1 MYSVGGW
8 RLGVAAA
15 ALGCAACSERAPN
28 DATPLAESADG
39 PHYVGSAQC
48 RDCHRAQYDAWRGSH
63 HRRAM
68 QTPNAATVAGNFDG
82 ATFASGTSDTTF
94 VERNGRYIVR
104 TPDAAAE
111 HTEFE
116 VRYTFGIEPLQQY
129 LLPLPQ
135 GRLQAFQV
143 AWDTGRQR
151 WFDPRLGEPAAPDDA
166 LHWTAPAHNWNFMCA
181 DCHATAVVKG
191 YHPSTQTYD
200 TTFAEIAVGC
210 EACHGPG
217 SAHASDPAIALSPL
231 AEPAEEQNA
240 CFPCHSRR
248 TQLANGFRPS
258 KAFLDH
264 YTPTLLE
271 PGLYH
276 ADGQI
281 LDEVYVYGSFVQ
293 SRMFAAGVTCS
304 HCHEPHSAGL
314 RERGN
319 RVCTACH
326 NETGRADFPS
336 LVLAD
341 YDSPAHHLHPPES
354 TGARCVHCHMPARV
368 YMVVDARRDHSLR
381 VPRPDLN
388 AATGAPDACTGC
400 HTDRQPAWA
409 AIVLKAAFGSKP
421 QRHFGTIFAQA
432 SANPAAA
439 AALAAIAEDMAQ
451 PAIVRAT
458 ALARLANQA
467 AAAVGDSALAE
478 GLHDS
483 DPLVRLGAARG
494 SARWPPRWRWQA
506 AHHLL
511 RDETLAVRSEA
522 VPLLAPALNGLGG
535 SDRALLQQ
543 GIAEYLEVQAFNADR
558 PEAHTNVG
566 NLHMASNALDEA
578 EAAFARALALHPNW
592 VPALVNLADV
602 YRATGRDGKAGDLL
616 ERASRVAP
624 GAATVQLARAF
635 WLVRQGQHT
644 HALPLFAAAA
654 ESTPEDPR
662 SAYTYAVALHTAGRS
677 RQALEVLDA
686 TLARHPGD
694 AQLLSAK
701 RDIAGV
707 RQQADAERA
716 SRRR

>member
-1 MYSVGGW
+1 MRKVRGW
-8 RLGVAAA
+8 LLGVAAGA
-15 ALGCAACSERAPN
+15 FGCAACSEQP
-28 DATPLAESADG
+28 PLAESASG
-39 PHYVGSAQC
+39 LHYVGTAQC
-48 RDCHRAQYDAWRGSH
+48 RNCHQAQYEAWRGSH
-63 HRRAM
+63 HSRAM
-68 QTPNAATVAGNFDG
+68 QKPSAATVAGNFHG
-82 ATFASGTSDTTF
+82 ATFASSTTF
-94 VERNGRYIVR
+94 AERDGRYIIR
-104 TPDAAAE
+104 TPDAAGE
-111 HTEFE
+111 LTEFE
-116 VRYTFGIEPLQQY
+116 VRYTFGVEPLQQY

-143 AWDTGRQR
+143 AWDTVRQR
-151 WFDPRLGEPAAPDDA
+151 WFNLRLGELTGPDDA

-181 DCHATAVVKG
+181 DCHSTAVMKG
-191 YHPSTQTYD
+191 YDPSTQTYD
-200 TTFAEIAVGC
+200 TTFAEVAVGC

-217 SAHASDPAIALSPL
+217 SAHASDPTKPLHPL
-231 AEPAEEQNA
+231 AEPAAEQNA

-248 TQLANGFRPS
+248 SQLADGFRPN

-264 YTPTLLE
+264 YAPALLE
-271 PGLYH
+271 SGLYH

-326 NETGRADFPS
+326 NETGHPDFPT
-336 LVLAD
+336 LALGS
-341 YDSPAHHLHPPES
+341 YDSPTHHLHPQES
-354 TGARCVHCHMPARV
+354 TGARCVNCHMPARR

-400 HTDRQPAWA
+400 HFEREPAWA
-409 AIVLKAAFGSKP
+409 AAVLETAFGSKP
-421 QRHFGTIFAQA
+421 QRHFGTVFANA
-432 SANPAAA
+432 SASPAAA
-439 AALAAIAEDMAQ
+439 AALAAIANDAAQ

-467 AAAVGDSALAE
+467 AAAVGDSALAK

-483 DPLVRLGAARG
+483 DPLVRLGAVRG
-494 SARWPPRWRWQA
+494 SARWPPHWRWQA
-506 AHHLL
+506 THHLL
-511 RDETLAVRSEA
+511 RDDYLAVRSEA
-522 VPLLAPALNGLGG
+522 VPLLAPALNELGG
-535 SDRALLQQ
+535 TDRTLLQQ

-578 EAAFARALALHPNW
+578 EAAFAAALALHPNW

-616 ERASRVAP
+616 ERAARAAP
-624 GAATVQLARAF
+624 GSATVQLARAF
-635 WLVRQGQHT
+635 WLVRQGQHAR
-644 HALPLFAAAA
+644 ALPLFAAAA
-654 ESTPEDPR
+654 ESAPEDPR
-662 SAYTYAVALHTAGRS
+662 TAYTYAIALHTAGRS
-677 RQALEVLDA
+677 KQALEVLNTA
-686 TLARHPGD
+686 LARHPGD

-701 RDIAGV
+701 RDIAV
-707 RQQADAERA
+707 AEFA
-716 SRRR
+716 P